1 MYYRA
6 ISAKGFATERRGE
19 SNLLAHMLQDLAAPN
34 HGVSLYVGHD
44 TNLDGIAVMLSL
56 AWPNASP
63 YPSNTTVPGGILRF
77 TTNGVGA
84 AATVSAAFL
93 YTDFK
98 DASGNLTEVEAH
110 FPNGKSTV
118 TLSALRSMADERID
132 KRCVRL

>member
-1 MYYRA
+1 MTREA
-6 ISAKGFATERRGE
+6 AAAAAAEVEVAVEGEGTTRPRHRGC
-19 SNLLAHMLQDLAAPN
+19 
-34 HGVSLYVGHD
+34 
-44 TNLDGIAVMLSL
+44 
-56 AWPNASP
+56 
-63 YPSNTTVPGGILRF
+63 
-77 TTNGVGA
+77 VGA

-118 TLSALRSMADERID
+118 TLSALRSMAGERID